1 MSIQTDSGCPC
12 PTPKPRQP
20 EHLFVLH
27 DLVQPVER
35 RTKDKRHRCY
45 TAYSKTKDAADGKKT
60 MLKLTFPGL
69 AAALCTTA
77 SFVPQVVKTW
87 KTRSTADI
95 SLGMYLV
102 LVFGTVLW
110 LAYGCS

>member
-1 MSIQTDSGCPC
+1 
-12 PTPKPRQP
+12 
-20 EHLFVLH
+20 
-27 DLVQPVER
+27 
-35 RTKDKRHRCY
+35 
-45 TAYSKTKDAADGKKT
+45 
-60 MLKLTFPGL
+60 MLKLTFLGL

-87 KTRSTADI
+87 RTRSTADI

-110 LAYGCS
+110 LAYGVLLEDVPLIVGNGITLVLAGSVLFFKLRYG